1 MAVYRKFYSFS
12 YYLSEIF
19 TSGETFQIDLTNT
32 APLQTYTNISDIT
45 LIDYT
50 YYTPGTMT
58 FTGSLSTGIYSID
71 INSNPITLTASGGSV
86 GPFRYIIVSA
96 QSAGDLC
103 CYYDYGYSI
112 TLTNGQSLTL
122 DFAGSKLFT
131 VA

>member
-19 TSGETFQIDLTNT
+19 TTSETFQIDLTNT

-50 YYTPGTMT
+50 YYTPEELTFNGT
-58 FTGSLSTGIYSID
+58 LSTGIYSVNID
-71 INSNPITLTASGGSV
+71 VNPVTLTASGGSV

-103 CYYDYGYSI
+103 CYYDYGYPI

-122 DFAGSKLFT
+122 DFSGSKLFT

>member
-12 YYLSEIF
+12 EYLSESF
-19 TSGETFQIDLTNT
+19 TSSELFKIDLTNT

-50 YYTPGTMT
+50 YYTPGDLD
-58 FTGSLSTGIYSID
+58 FTGTLSAGIYSIN
-71 INSNPITLTASGGSV
+71 ININPVTLTAIGGSV
-86 GPFRYIIVSA
+86 GPFRYIIIS
-96 QSAGDLC
+96 SFGAGDLC

-112 TLTNGQSLTL
+112 TLTSGQSLTL

-131 VA
+131 VQ